1 MVKFLPLML
10 LVIQT
15 TWLAITGL
23 REVYREIVINKL
35 KPFKHKPDNIED
47 CQMEAD
53 QIPEEDLDGE
63 GVKPIVEPQDSKA
76 REGFVQ
82 CVEIQPTV
90 EETEDLKVR

>member
-1 MVKFLPLML
+1 M
-10 LVIQT
+10 
-15 TWLAITGL
+15 
-23 REVYREIVINKL
+23 INKL

-82 CVEIQPTV
+82 CVERQPTV
-90 EETEDLKVR
+90 EETEDLGIHEEKDGDWGGGIQLSSAGAS